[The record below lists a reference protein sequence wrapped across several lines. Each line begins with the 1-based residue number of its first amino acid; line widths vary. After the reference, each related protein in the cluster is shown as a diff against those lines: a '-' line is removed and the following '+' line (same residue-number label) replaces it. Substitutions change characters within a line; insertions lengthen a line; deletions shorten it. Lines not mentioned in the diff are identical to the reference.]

1 MKKMSPA
8 MQETMARLVAT
19 AMQARARGDGRPFV
33 VACFVT
39 NRCNCRCAS
48 CLWRHNDWR
57 DVPLDDL
64 KRFYGEARELGFVA
78 TALTGGEPF
87 LRKDLGELVRFLDED
102 LEMSILTFTTGWFLE
117 QRMDEVLPHLDML
130 VTSVDS
136 ARAERHDTIRGLPG
150 LHARLMRAIP
160 LVKQRYPLLSV
171 QFNCCVQQGIAAEID
186 DLIALAE
193 SKGIP
198 ISFDVITEHRN
209 GADGSHFTETS
220 MGLPLAELQ
229 EVCRTLLARKRAG
242 APILNSELYF
252 QYFIDGRPGYRCHL
266 PKMAMFVD
274 GRGYVENCL
283 DLDAPL
289 ANIRETPLAE
299 IMELPTFK
307 QLRQDAERC
316 SSCSSP
322 TMVDLSHVWQNPLL
336 VFQQGG
342 VALG

>member
-1 MKKMSPA
+1 MRKMSPA
-8 MQETMARLVAT
+8 MQEAMSRLVAK
-19 AMQARARGDGRPFV
+19 AMRARERGDGRPFV

-39 NRCNCRCAS
+39 NRCNCKCAS

-64 KRFYGEARELGFVA
+64 KRFYAEARDLGFIA

-87 LRKDLGELVRFLDED
+87 LRKDLGELVRFIKQDLD
-102 LEMSILTFTTGWFLE
+102 MSILVFTTGWFVE
-117 QRMDEVLPHLDML
+117 QRMDEVLPHIDML
-130 VTSVDS
+130 VTSLDS
-136 ARAERHDTIRGLPG
+136 ASAERHDTIRGLPG
-150 LHARLMRAIP
+150 LHARLMRAVTV
-160 LVKQRYPLLSV
+160 VKEQYPQLSI
-171 QFNCCVQQGIAAEID
+171 QFNCCVQKGITEEID

-193 SKGIP
+193 SKDMP

-209 GADGSHFTETS
+209 GAEGSHFTETS
-220 MGLPLAELQ
+220 VGLPLPELQ
-229 EVCRTLLARKRAG
+229 EVCRTLLERKREG

-252 QYFIDGRPGYRCHL
+252 QYFADGRPGYQCHL

-283 DLDAPL
+283 NLDQPL
-289 ANIRETPLAE
+289 AYIRETPLAE
-299 IMELPTFK
+299 ILELPQFR
-307 QLRQDAERC
+307 QLRVDAERC

-336 VFQQGG
+336 VFQSGG
-342 VALG
+342 VSIG